1 MILNNRD
8 RESEFA
14 AICSDTLGWVIPGS
28 DLERDGLVVVVLGAL
43 HPKGAQEFWVLTL
56 GDGPARGVRIV

>member
-14 AICSDTLGWVIPGS
+14 AIRCNTLGLVIPGRDS
-28 DLERDGLVVVVLGAL
+28 EHDGLVVVVLGAL
-43 HPKGAQEFWVLTL
+43 QPKGAQKFRVLTL
-56 GDGPARGVRIV
+56 GDSPARGVRMV